1 MKKIFTFFAA
11 MALVAG
17 VSAQV
22 DLSIDGFVDGLETQQ
37 PITTLNLSETDD
49 LNPIC
54 VLSMNSGTLQNADSV
69 FFDVSID
76 GMPRGSMFN
85 LGSQLIG
92 AGLSTETGL
101 LIYGQAP
108 LVPAADLAQIV
119 NTLGKNSFEL
129 CYAVRVVGSTD
140 TDNSNDK
147 ACVNVVI
154 GGNGIEGFNAES
166 INVYPNPA
174 NNVIN
179 VANAENAQVSV
190 FDVNGRMMFNTE
202 NASANQTIDA
212 TNFANGLYIVRIVE
226 NGNVMTKK
234 INVVK

>member
-11 MALVAG
+11 MALAAS

-22 DLSIDGFVDGLETQQ
+22 DLALMGFFDNLEDQN
-37 PITTLNLSETDD
+37 PITTLNLGLNDD

-54 VLSMNSGTLQNADSV
+54 GLAMISGALQATDTIYI
-69 FFDVSID
+69 DVAVNGS
-76 GMPRGSMFN
+76 PLGSMPN
-85 LGSQLIG
+85 TGAELTG
-92 AGLSTETGL
+92 AGLDTENAL
-101 LIYGQAP
+101 LIYGQNP
-108 LVPAADLAQIV
+108 LLTADQMNQYNI
-119 NTLGKNSFEL
+119 TGTFEL
-129 CYAVRVVGSTD
+129 CYTVRVVGSTD

-147 ACVNVVI
+147 ACVTI
-154 GGNGIEGFNAES
+154 TRGTDGIESVNAEG

-202 NASANQTIDA
+202 SAAANQTIDA

-226 NGNVMTKK
+226 NGNVTTKK
-234 INVVK
+234 VNVVK